1 MFNTQMGRVSLK
13 PPRARSVLS
22 GGRSPRSTGAR
33 DWPASDS
40 KGRFHIHLLICI
52 LYCGKKIVSPLPLSS
67 DTPREISRY
76 FDLATRSERPRP
88 TGVADREPG
97 RNWLGREG
105 ERVLPPRLGLGENHP
120 PGAQKCVGRRPSWPV
135 SRSRRVDELHLGL
148 RGL

>member
-1 MFNTQMGRVSLK
+1 MFNTQMGRASLK
-13 PPRARSVLS
+13 SPRARSVLS

-52 LYCGKKIVSPLPLSS
+52 LYCGKKVSPLPLSS

-88 TGVADREPG
+88 TGVAD
-97 RNWLGREG
+97 
-105 ERVLPPRLGLGENHP
+105 
-120 PGAQKCVGRRPSWPV
+120 PGAGKELVRQGGRAGVASAPRAW
-135 SRSRRVDELHLGL
+135 
-148 RGL
+148 